1 MNETEVKATA
11 LYGDTLNAFIEARK
25 ELTEATIEYDRERH
39 LARKALYDQKES
51 GTRKMTE
58 EQIRSESVVKC
69 QAIYERY
76 TRALGECEIARERLE
91 FIKAIANN

>member
-1 MNETEVKATA
+1 MNETTKA
-11 LYGDTLNAFIEARK
+11 LYEKVVNAFIEART
-25 ELTEATIEYDRERH
+25 ELAAATIEYDRERH
-39 LARKALYDQKES
+39 LARKSLYDLKES

-69 QAIYERY
+69 QAVYERY
-76 TRALGECEIARERLE
+76 TRALSACEIARERLE

>member
-1 MNETEVKATA
+1 MNETTKA
-11 LYGDTLNAFIEARK
+11 LYEEALTAYIEARN
-25 ELTEATIEYDRERH
+25 ELAAATIAYDLERH
-39 LARKALYDQKES
+39 IARKALYDLKES

-69 QAIYERY
+69 QAVYERY
-76 TRALGECEIARERLE
+76 TKAVGACDIARERLE

>member
-1 MNETEVKATA
+1 MNETTKDLYVKALATF
-11 LYGDTLNAFIEARK
+11 NEARK
-25 ELTEATIEYDRERH
+25 ELAEATIEYDRERH
-39 LARKALYDQKES
+39 LARKSLYDLKES

-76 TRALGECEIARERLE
+76 TRALCAYDLARESLE
-91 FIKAIANN
+91 FVKAIANN

>member
-1 MNETEVKATA
+1 MNETTKAFYEEA
-11 LYGDTLNAFIEARK
+11 LNAFTEARK
-25 ELTEATIEYDRERH
+25 ELAEATVEYDRERH
-39 LARKALYDQKES
+39 LARKALYDLKES

-69 QAIYERY
+69 QAVYERY
-76 TRALGECEIARERLE
+76 TRALGACEIARERLE

>member
-1 MNETEVKATA
+1 MNETTKT
-11 LYGDTLNAFIEARK
+11 LYEEALNAFAEARK
-25 ELTEATIEYDRERH
+25 ELASATVAYDRIRH
-39 LARKALYDQKES
+39 RARKALYDLKES

-76 TRALGECEIARERLE
+76 TRALCAYELARESLE